1 MRFPM
6 DAVHGNTLLGYLN
19 GTLQGNAMLLT
30 GIRGNALHIDGQSRV
45 DFVVPTADC
54 FVDPDQCGQ
63 GITFSFW
70 LMLWQ
75 KPIQE
80 HAIFSHDAAN
90 LLSEATGYVLL
101 LYPDVNIALFDTT
114 RNQLYGYMYAVLQP
128 TTSNW
133 DFIVFRY
140 YNGDLK
146 LFFNDCELEPFSK
159 NIEAAVATV
168 KMTFYIGNLATI
180 LMPSVAVDDLQV
192 WYMALSADEIWDLYV
207 QGGDVWF

>member
-1 MRFPM
+1 
-6 DAVHGNTLLGYLN
+6 
-19 GTLQGNAMLLT
+19 
-30 GIRGNALHIDGQSRV
+30 
-45 DFVVPTADC
+45 
-54 FVDPDQCGQ
+54 
-63 GITFSFW
+63 
-70 LMLWQ
+70 
-75 KPIQE
+75 
-80 HAIFSHDAAN
+80 
-90 LLSEATGYVLL
+90 
-101 LYPDVNIALFDTT
+101 
-114 RNQLYGYMYAVLQP
+114 MYAVLQP

-146 LFFNDCELEPFSK
+146 LFFNGCELEPFSK